1 MTIGI
6 PKALIYWKEPGIE
19 FWKTFFKGIGL
30 DVIISPSTNRKIVAQ
45 GAKASDTESCFSSK
59 VFLGHVLELEDKVD
73 YIFIPRMIRNEM
85 GLEYCPKFFA
95 LSDIAT
101 LIVKTPIIFPRID
114 FKKESLEKIALRI
127 GKQFCDDI
135 EKIKKAID
143 KGKKEMKKQEEKK
156 LQSFYK
162 KMKSNRKKI
171 VLVSHPYILYD
182 EYANLGI
189 EKKLNDLGMELIH
202 IDEIPLKQNRLLKS
216 KTGFIEKLTY
226 DEIATKD
233 SEFPNWHWEFGRD
246 ITEQVEKIIKI
257 SLLAKQDKVNNNNSE
272 TESSALSLLK
282 LAGAIE
288 ISAFQCGCDS
298 VLKEF
303 VEKMFKQEKIPF
315 LYLLIDEHTAEAG
328 LQTRLEA
335 FVDTIH

>member
-6 PKALIYWKEPGIE
+6 PRALIYWKEPGGE
-19 FWKTFFKGIGL
+19 FWKTFFKGMGL
-30 DVIISPSTNRKIVAQ
+30 DVLISPPTNRKIVAQ
-45 GAKASDTESCFSSK
+45 GAKASDTENCFSSK
-59 VFLGHVLELEDKVD
+59 VFLGHVLELEGKVD
-73 YIFIPRMIRNEM
+73 SIFIPRMMRNSM

-95 LSDIAT
+95 LSDIAA
-101 LIVKTPIIFPRID
+101 LIIKTPIIFPRID
-114 FKKESLEKIALRI
+114 FKKESLENIALKI
-127 GKQFCDDI
+127 GKQFCDNP

-143 KGKKEMKKQEEKK
+143 KGQQEIKKREEKK

-162 KMKSNRKKI
+162 KMKSHRKKI

-182 EYANLGI
+182 EYVNLGI
-189 EKKLNDLGMELIH
+189 EKKLNDLGMELIY
-202 IDEIPLKQNRLLKS
+202 IDEIPLKQDRLLES
-216 KTGFIEKLTY
+216 KTGFMKKLTY

-257 SLLAKQDKVNNNNSE
+257 SLLASQDKIQSNDE
-272 TESSALSLLK
+272 KTEPSPLSLLK

-303 VEKMFKQEKIPF
+303 VEKMFKQKKIPF
-315 LYLLIDEHTAEAG
+315 LYLLVDEHTAEAG